1 MKKILKALC
10 CGAIIASIA
19 TASGVVAFAG
29 SSELTVADKASIS
42 KGIDA
47 ATWLVTGKVKGENG
61 KIVFDDGVRPNG
73 KIVAAAKIQD
83 YSEYELD
90 TIFNASYT
98 LTVND
103 IPSEESNRFSVFYG
117 MQDFNDKIG
126 AAGTAEVY
134 FVKDNAQLKAGVA
147 RYDSESGEKIDVVA
161 PTKVPSLE
169 FGTQFTLKV
178 SLVADGYLT
187 ATVLPAGQTKAHVLC
202 DDATPKNGS
211 YTTSGYTGIGQN
223 GQCNAEVSAV
233 SIKAF
238 RYYNAETPL
247 EIVENFDNGH
257 YNRNA
262 FFTRSLSM
270 DGYSGAC
277 YVENGA
283 LKFDVLS
290 SFISTVY
297 RYSNFEFSFDIT
309 DAQREDVYDD
319 NGNLVKPK
327 VDKDA
332 WIGVSFGCEENK
344 GVFDNH
350 ARGSTLLTL
359 NPTSGEISLY
369 EQLSRKKL
377 IASPEVYRTDDMKI
391 LLPGNQGKIYNFK
404 VSLINGRL
412 TVKYKLS
419 TDENYPETYLAD
431 MDLGYTP
438 YGSVALMAYSFAGY
452 TIDNVKIVNKDFAP
466 VNVEIKYE
474 ENGMAS
480 MEDFKYTD
488 NWKDEDLIANKI
500 GAKSAGKGSGCSSA
514 LGGLSVLP
522 LALGVLFTVR
532 KRGKSDE

>member
-1 MKKILKALC
+1 M
-10 CGAIIASIA
+10 
-19 TASGVVAFAG
+19 
-29 SSELTVADKASIS
+29 
-42 KGIDA
+42 
-47 ATWLVTGKVKGENG
+47 
-61 KIVFDDGVRPNG
+61 
-73 KIVAAAKIQD
+73 
-83 YSEYELD
+83 
-90 TIFNASYT
+90 
-98 LTVND
+98 
-103 IPSEESNRFSVFYG
+103 
-117 MQDFNDKIG
+117 
-126 AAGTAEVY
+126 
-134 FVKDNAQLKAGVA
+134 
-147 RYDSESGEKIDVVA
+147 
-161 PTKVPSLE
+161 
-169 FGTQFTLKV
+169 
-178 SLVADGYLT
+178 
-187 ATVLPAGQTKAHVLC
+187 
-202 DDATPKNGS
+202 
-211 YTTSGYTGIGQN
+211 
-223 GQCNAEVSAV
+223 
-233 SIKAF
+233 
-238 RYYNAETPL
+238 
-247 EIVENFDNGH
+247 
-257 YNRNA
+257 
-262 FFTRSLSM
+262 
-270 DGYSGAC
+270 
-277 YVENGA
+277 
-283 LKFDVLS
+283 KFDVLS

-500 GAKSAGKGSGCSSA
+500 GTKSAGKGSGCSSA